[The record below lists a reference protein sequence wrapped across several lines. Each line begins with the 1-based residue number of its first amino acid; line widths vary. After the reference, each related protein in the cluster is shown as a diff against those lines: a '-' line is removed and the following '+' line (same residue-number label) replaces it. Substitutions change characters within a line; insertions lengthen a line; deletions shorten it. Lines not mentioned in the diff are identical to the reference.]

1 MDSIRKFFSSN
12 SPKKHK
18 RPSVTKKSLS
28 TTKKSPLMVLSP
40 IDRMMMPNIQMHM
53 IPSSVQQRT
62 GRYHSEQMHSQ
73 FVNGVTEEKQQIV
86 DVNGNKGTKTVIIT
100 RNGKTKKSVKQLST
114 KEIECIRRCE
124 FVPGL
129 FKDCEECIR

>member
-1 MDSIRKFFSSN
+1 
-12 SPKKHK
+12 
-18 RPSVTKKSLS
+18 
-28 TTKKSPLMVLSP
+28 
-40 IDRMMMPNIQMHM
+40 
-53 IPSSVQQRT
+53 
-62 GRYHSEQMHSQ
+62 MHSQ

-86 DVNGNKGTKTVIIT
+86 DVNGKKGTKTVIIT
-100 RNGKTKKSVKQLST
+100 RNGNTKKSVKRLSA